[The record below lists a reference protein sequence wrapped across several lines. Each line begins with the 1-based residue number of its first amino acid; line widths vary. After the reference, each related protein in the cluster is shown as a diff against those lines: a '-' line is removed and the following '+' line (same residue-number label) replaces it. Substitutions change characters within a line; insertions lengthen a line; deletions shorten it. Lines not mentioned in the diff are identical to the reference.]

1 MHPSF
6 RFMGK
11 KMDLAMVAWVALAW
25 KGLDLAWEGLDLA
38 WKGLDLAWGD
48 PDTGWEVLVT
58 GWVDPDM
65 VENGL
70 NGCQR
75 VGMVEENA
83 APQRRSGEA

>member
-1 MHPSF
+1 
-6 RFMGK
+6 MGK

-25 KGLDLAWEGLDLA
+25 KGLDLAWVALAWKGLDLA

-48 PDTGWEVLVT
+48 PATGWEVLAT
-58 GWVDPDM
+58 GWGDPDM
-65 VENGL
+65 
-70 NGCQR
+70 

>member
-25 KGLDLAWEGLDLA
+25 KGLDLAW
-38 WKGLDLAWGD
+38 GD
-48 PDTGWEVLVT
+48 PATGWEVLATGWGDLVT

-65 VENGL
+65 
-70 NGCQR
+70 

>member
-25 KGLDLAWEGLDLA
+25 KGLDLAW
-38 WKGLDLAWGD
+38 GD
-48 PDTGWEVLVT
+48 PATGWEVLAT
-58 GWVDPDM
+58 GWVDPD
-65 VENGL
+65 
-70 NGCQR
+70 
-75 VGMVEENA
+75 MVEENA